1 MNVKTMETKQI
12 EYNKNI
18 TGQRFERLTALEPV
32 WDAESKRMF
41 WKCRCDCGNI
51 TTVYYWN
58 LVKGHTRS
66 CGCLKRHDLTG
77 QHIGKLTVLRRSD
90 RTDSRGKRR
99 VVLWECR
106 CDCGAITYKAT
117 DILTN
122 DAQNSCAKCA
132 AIHASKVARESAGY
146 VGGTQISRI
155 KDMKPTSA
163 NSSGVRGVYYEKKAN
178 KWRARLRFKGKIM
191 DFGSY
196 ERFEDAVAARKAA
209 EKEYFGTFLEE
220 HELQETP

>member
-1 MNVKTMETKQI
+1 METKYK
-12 EYNKNI
+12 ETYDKNI
-18 TGQRFERLTALEPV
+18 TGIKIGRLTAIEPV
-32 WDAESKRMF
+32 WDKERKRTF

-58 LVKGHTRS
+58 LMRGHTRS
-66 CGCLKRHDLTG
+66 CGCLRSQDLTG
-77 QHIGKLTVLRRSD
+77 QRFGLLTVLRRSD
-90 RTDSRGKRR
+90 KTAPRGKRR
-99 VVLWECR
+99 ALLWECR

-122 DAQNSCAKCA
+122 DAQNSCAQCA
-132 AIHASKVARESAGY
+132 ARHASKVARESSGY
-146 VGGTQISRI
+146 VDGTQISRI
-155 KDMKPTSA
+155 KDMKLTAA
-163 NSSGVRGVYYEKKAN
+163 NSSGARGVYYEKKSN

-209 EKEYFGTFLEE
+209 EEEYFGTFLKE
-220 HELQETP
+220 HELQQTP